1 MASIDDTYYILMGD
15 VIRSRDYELEKLAE
29 DLRDLVQSA
38 NRDFRSKTLSPYTIT
53 LGDEFQGVTQSLE
66 SGIETLFYFEE
77 QRLARQWDFSVRYVL
92 HHGKIDTEI
101 NPETSYGMLG
111 EGLAQAR
118 NQLASKKRDRKRFQ
132 VSLDD
137 RELGNQ
143 INRLFEVLSGITD
156 RWKTD
161 DFTLIHDMIRN
172 ENDQEVGDI
181 HGKDRS
187 QIYKRRKTLLVK
199 EYTLLKES
207 IFACTKLRSL

>member
-1 MASIDDTYYILMGD
+1 MGIQNSTYYILMGD
-15 VIRSRDYELEKLAE
+15 VIRSRDYDLEKLAK
-29 DLRDLVQSA
+29 DLKELVHSA
-38 NRDFRSKTLSPYTIT
+38 NRDLRNKTLSPYTIT

-77 QRLARQWDFSVRYVL
+77 QRLARQLDFSFRYVL
-92 HHGKIDTEI
+92 HHGRIDTDI

-111 EGLAQAR
+111 EGLTRAR
-118 NQLASKKRDRKRFQ
+118 NQLASKKRDRKKFQ
-132 VSLDD
+132 VSLADQ
-137 RELGNQ
+137 ELSDQ

-161 DFTLIHDMIRN
+161 DFALIHDMIRN

-199 EYTLLKES
+199 EYMLLKES
-207 IFACTKLRSL
+207 IFACTKL

>member
-207 IFACTKLRSL
+207 IFSCTKL

>member
-1 MASIDDTYYILMGD
+1 MGAQNNTYYILMGD
-15 VIRSRDYELEKLAE
+15 VIRSRDYDLEKLAE
-29 DLRDLVQSA
+29 ELKELVQSA
-38 NRDFRSKTLSPYTIT
+38 NRNLRCKTLSPYTIT

-111 EGLAQAR
+111 EGLTRAR

-137 RELGNQ
+137 RELGDQ
-143 INRLFEVLSGITD
+143 INRLFEVISGITD

-161 DFTLIHDMIRN
+161 DFALIHDMIRN

-207 IFACTKLRSL
+207 IFSCTKL